1 MMIKWFITYPFDGAV
16 YPNEK
21 ECPSPAYLVPT
32 GDNGEP
38 LDVTILSLRDGK
50 LVEDEKLKAI
60 RDEKNKAREQA
71 EIELVKKL
79 ESIKNLEIDKLGS
92 FEELKAAVKD
102 LRDVL
107 IKKSEPTD
115 AITSKI

>member
-1 MMIKWFITYPFDGAV
+1 MMMKWFITYPFDGSV

-60 RDEKNKAREQA
+60 RDEKNKVKAAA
-71 EIELVKKL
+71 ETEMAKKL
-79 ESIKNLEIDKLGS
+79 DSIKNLEIDKLS
-92 FEELKAAVKD
+92 SLEELRAAVKD

-107 IKKSEPTD
+107 IKKSEGEG
-115 AITSKI
+115 